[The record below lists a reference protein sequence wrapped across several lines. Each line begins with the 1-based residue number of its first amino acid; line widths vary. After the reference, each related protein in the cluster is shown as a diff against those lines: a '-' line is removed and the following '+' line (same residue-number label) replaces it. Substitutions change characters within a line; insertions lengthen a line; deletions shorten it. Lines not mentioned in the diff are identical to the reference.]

1 MSRISICIATALVMS
16 AAIVTASAQAP
27 APAAKK
33 FSRQHLREMMAQ
45 WKQNRPKLAA
55 CRKQGYAYNAEELF
69 MGDMGIAAPIVDQRG
84 RPQGAVH
91 VSPPT
96 SRWTLEAAQ
105 QKLAPMVIECARA
118 ISSAL
123 LH

>member
-1 MSRISICIATALVMS
+1 MSRISICIATSLVMS

-55 CRKQGYAYNAEELF
+55 CRKQARTKGLAGDDRWFFIEDC
-69 MGDMGIAAPIVDQRG
+69 MGK
-84 RPQGAVH
+84 
-91 VSPPT
+91 S
-96 SRWTLEAAQ
+96 
-105 QKLAPMVIECARA
+105 
-118 ISSAL
+118 
-123 LH
+123 